1 MYKTKDFIIG
11 ATLLALVL
19 LPGLAC
25 APEIMSPSLNTTK
38 SDIPNYLTYND
49 ESGIFSID
57 YPEGWEAGRWN
68 LEEFGYETTA
78 KEGLNRLKSGLPIQN
93 HYTIFAAF
101 KWVQNHIVA
110 SVFIY
115 LDGRFLGDPY
125 RTIDEAATREKQ
137 LCPDFVELS
146 RTQATVDGRESM
158 IWEWEGTLAQA
169 KEPTKKYHL
178 ELYLPTNLSIWEVSC
193 SADSDNNTQWQ
204 NEFET
209 IAGSLHIY
217 Y

>member
-1 MYKTKDFIIG
+1 MYKTKGFIIG

-115 LDGRFLGDPY
+115 LDGVFMGNPHY
-125 RTIDEAATREKQ
+125 SIDEEIESRTRTH
-137 LCPDFVELS
+137 PDFKELS
-146 RTQATVDGRESM
+146 RTQTTVDGREAT
-158 IWEWEGTLAQA
+158 IWAWEGTFVEAHEQA
-169 KEPTKKYHL
+169 PSYHL
-178 ELYLPTNLSIWEVSC
+178 EQYLKTDKAIWVVRC
-193 SADSDNNTQWQ
+193 SVDSDNATEWQ

-209 IAGSLHIY
+209 IVRSLRIY